1 MRPRADQSWFTRA
14 VFGDI
19 ALAFALSYVI
29 GFERELRGSAAGD
42 RTFALVGTGAAAV
55 TAVAANNSPQ
65 AIAGVLT
72 GIGFIGAGLV
82 FRGGQGMLKGI
93 TSAATI
99 FAVTAVGVV
108 AGYGHEWLAVWVAL
122 LVLVDLE
129 LRHLPLLRFLDARRY
144 ARDDDDMMR

>member
-1 MRPRADQSWFTRA
+1 M
-14 VFGDI
+14 FGDI
-19 ALAFALSYVI
+19 ALAFALAYVV

-55 TAVAANNSPQ
+55 TAVAASNSPQ

-99 FAVTAVGVV
+99 FAVTAIGVV
-108 AGYGHEWLAVWVAL
+108 AGYGHEWLAVWVTL

-144 ARDDDDMMR
+144 SRDDDDMMR